1 MLTTIVKYDTI
12 QAYFELSE
20 RDVVNYRDAGLFKQI
35 NVDAGTGPKIELR
48 LFENSDKVRSGILN
62 YFDNQISSETATLA
76 MRADFDNADGSLTP
90 GMFGT
95 VAVAG
100 ETRKDALLVPER
112 AIGTDL
118 VGRYVMVVDRDSKVA
133 YRHVE
138 VGRLF
143 GKYRIIEKG
152 LSETDTTRFSRR
164 CCSSSSSSCCSCRVG
179 GRRSFRLR
187 QSPFR

>member
-1 MLTTIVKYDTI
+1 
-12 QAYFELSE
+12 
-20 RDVVNYRDAGLFKQI
+20 
-35 NVDAGTGPKIELR
+35 
-48 LFENSDKVRSGILN
+48 
-62 YFDNQISSETATLA
+62 
-76 MRADFDNADGSLTP
+76 
-90 GMFGT
+90 MFGT

-100 ETRKDALLVPER
+100 ERRKDALLVPER

-152 LSETDTTRFSRR
+152 LSETDMVVVAGLQRAVEGAKVKVKSE
-164 CCSSSSSSCCSCRVG
+164 S
-179 GRRSFRLR
+179 
-187 QSPFR
+187 QK